1 MDSPEI
7 LVSSRGYTFSLFE
20 AIQEKKIHLVK
31 LLLKLRES
39 PAILGEAFVECVSN
53 VVLKT
58 KAEDTSRCELLNVML
73 QHGADV
79 NLQSC
84 RYQGMTAAMLA
95 AKWGFFE
102 CLCFLVKSGADL
114 SLVSLHGETAL
125 TAAVKTGQD
134 DCVQYIAQRVSVS
147 ALNHIDKFG
156 SSVLM
161 QAVSTPTE
169 RKRQCVQHLIA
180 AGADVNLQN
189 EDGDTALMV
198 AIRCRFRVSAVSL
211 LLDEGAHV
219 NTVTVY
225 GETPLAL
232 ALNKIENDR
241 GCGTV
246 QRLLQLGAD
255 PTLSRRQR
263 DCLHKKIIS
272 RRRFSAIIRVLVMS
286 GLPPLEIP
294 FESIRQFEDSNS
306 LMMGM
311 SDHPD
316 LLSPLAM
323 ALLCDRSDIARYFI
337 ANAYFT
343 RFDIVHLCWDE
354 NIRDALEYG
363 QNELFEGDGSLQPLD
378 ILDFLAANP
387 QSLFILSLVAV
398 SSALSKDLICDHPKS
413 SVPQWDKYR
422 WTFKPTFRERV
433 ECLGLPPALKRAL
446 LHKTP
451 SSKICSRY
459 WNGIPLDQSADTAK
473 CECPHCKDSLNL
485 EA

>member
-31 LLLKLRES
+31 LLLKLKQS
-39 PAILGEAFVECVSN
+39 PAILGEALVECVSN
-53 VVLKT
+53 VVTKT
-58 KAEDTSRCELLNVML
+58 KTEDTLTCELLNVML

-102 CLCFLVKSGADL
+102 CLRLLVESGADL

-134 DCVQYIAQRVSVS
+134 DCVQYIAERVSVS

-198 AIRCRFRVSAVSL
+198 AIRCRFRVSAVLL

-232 ALNKIENDR
+232 ALNKIENNR

-263 DCLHKKIIS
+263 DCLHKKII
-272 RRRFSAIIRVLVMS
+272 RCHRFPAIIRILVMS

-294 FESIRQFEDSNS
+294 FESVRQFEESNS
-306 LMMGM
+306 LMMRM

-316 LLSPLAM
+316 LLSPLAL
-323 ALLCDRSDIARYFI
+323 ALLCNRSDIARYFI

-343 RFDIVHLCWDE
+343 RFDIVHLCWDR
-354 NIRDALEYG
+354 NIRDELEHLSMYG
-363 QNELFEGDGSLQPLD
+363 LSQPLD
-378 ILDFLAANP
+378 IVNFLAANP
-387 QSLFILSLVAV
+387 HSLFILSLVAV

-413 SVPQWDKYR
+413 SVPQWDKDR
-422 WTFKPTFRERV
+422 WIFKPTFKERV

-459 WNGIPLDQSADTAK
+459 WNGIPLDQSADTPK
-473 CECPHCKDSLNL
+473 CECLHCKDSLNL